1 MRISDWSSDVCS
13 SDLNLVDCIDRQHRQ
28 PEKGARVKDLQ
39 GFGKASLVESVRFAQ
54 MEKFIPVDGPIE
66 HEFELQEQGDR
77 KGADYP
83 APRPLLLLSGKGGR
97 AVQLAGFRNRS
108 EERRVGK
115 EGVSTCRTRWERDR

>member
-1 MRISDWSSDVCS
+1 
-13 SDLNLVDCIDRQHRQ
+13 
-28 PEKGARVKDLQ
+28 
-39 GFGKASLVESVRFAQ
+39 

-97 AVQLAGFRNRS
+97 AVQLAGFRNGLLALS
-108 EERRVGK
+108 SG
-115 EGVSTCRTRWERDR
+115 STCLSIRSRRSSIWRMRAMLTSIGFRFADISSASKIGRAHVCTLVTNSHLVCLLPLAKTN

>member
-1 MRISDWSSDVCS
+1 
-13 SDLNLVDCIDRQHRQ
+13 
-28 PEKGARVKDLQ
+28 
-39 GFGKASLVESVRFAQ
+39 

-97 AVQLAGFRNRS
+97 AVQLAGFRNGLLALSSGSTCLSIRS
-108 EERRVGK
+108 RRSSLWRLRAMLTSIRFRSAALRRSAERRVGK
-115 EGVSTCRTRWERDR
+115 ECVSTCRHRWSRVR